1 MIAFIISPNE
11 GVETLNFDYL
21 SFSKVSKCPSLKMKG
36 KIYLSTNHEIQKIN
50 KNYKGEIQP
59 SSVRR
64 LFASSCSH
72 A

>member
-1 MIAFIISPNE
+1 MIAFITSPNKD
-11 GVETLNFDYL
+11 VETLNFDYL

-50 KNYKGEIQP
+50 NYKVEIQP